1 MAHVEIARWVGK
13 HIEYILFRALVIGAA
28 GAKGGELIPY
38 REPLLLGALDVINIP
53 GIPGIPGIS
62 GFLLLHGD
70 KGTGSPSAT

>member
-1 MAHVEIARWVGK
+1 MEIARWVGK

-53 GIPGIPGIS
+53 GIPGIS

-70 KGTGSPSAT
+70 KGTGSPSVN